1 MGIKRKFTGI
11 LELGHG
17 ADSIKIE
24 SYGKNVRIEIV
35 QKEWS
40 EETATMLWIDVKT
53 AVQLSK
59 ELRNVISQCKS
70 KENL

>member
-11 LELGHG
+11 EDLGYSNS
-17 ADSIKIE
+17 SIKIE
-24 SYGKNVRIEIV
+24 SYGKDVMIEIV
-35 QKEWS
+35 KKEWS
-40 EETATMLWIDVKT
+40 EETATVLWIDVKT

-70 KENL
+70 KNHL